1 MGYVINGVF
10 DHDAFRKRVKT
21 ELKKRGWNYKVL
33 AWETGYVQGS
43 IAQYMSGAK
52 NSKFLPPAIA
62 DALNIPLFEEN
73 EDGKERS

>member
-1 MGYVINGVF
+1 MGYVIDGVF

-21 ELKKRGWNYKVL
+21 ELKKRGWSYKVL

-52 NSKFLPPAIA
+52 TSKFLPPAIA
-62 DALNIPLFEEN
+62 DTLNIPLHEEIN
-73 EDGKERS
+73 NG